1 MSVLKE
7 KQLRNYIK
15 KHRLQ
20 HREDVINF
28 VERNPENLA
37 LIELSRIS
45 ELVNNSRSDTAAYY
59 TEQDSLKIISHSLPK
74 IDKSIIRILEPSVG
88 VGNFLQTIIDNY
100 SHADK
105 LIIDVVDIDPKS
117 IDLVKVLNNYRNI
130 PENVKIHYYNEDF
143 LNPTFCNHSY
153 DLIIGNPP
161 FLKLSKKT
169 GLSLYSDLF
178 NDNITKN
185 LAGFFIQKA
194 ISIAENIVMI
204 QPKYFLSNPDFSR
217 TRELVNQFAIEKI
230 IDLGEKGFKGV
241 LIETIAIF
249 INTKKERA
257 TTLNYSVTKDI
268 YNRLPQDELTTNRF
282 PYWLLYRNEFFNDI
296 AKQMGF
302 SVFKVFRDRQLTNSN
317 LKSCG
322 DIQVLKSRNILR
334 DGTGIININDYD
346 KYIDIKDI
354 NSYSVGKYLNRTDVF
369 LCPNMTYYPRVIKKP
384 PNVIANGSVAI
395 LEKITDTEITNDH
408 LKFINSSTFEEFYRI
423 ARNYSTRRLN
433 IDSNTVFFFGL
444 YNG

>member
-268 YNRLPQDELTTNRF
+268 YNRLPQDELTTNRL

-296 AKQMGF
+296 AKQMEF

-346 KYIDIKDI
+346 KY
-354 NSYSVGKYLNRTDVF
+354 
-369 LCPNMTYYPRVIKKP
+369 
-384 PNVIANGSVAI
+384 
-395 LEKITDTEITNDH
+395 
-408 LKFINSSTFEEFYRI
+408 
-423 ARNYSTRRLN
+423 
-433 IDSNTVFFFGL
+433 
-444 YNG
+444 